1 MFSVKVENN
10 FKLHKYFYFWANKNF
25 MKFQVLLFTFFICF
39 GTQFLVAQHI
49 RLDKKE
55 MAFLASQEKINVVFT
70 YHDLHF
76 NADNF
81 TEAEFLDYIKKKI
94 EGKLNTEEA
103 LDWEQEHLAAKDSV
117 YPRIFVASLNNRIKN
132 YDHPVEFVWNDPSI
146 KYTMKVQTD
155 WMYFGYDA
163 GIAKQPA
170 KANLK
175 IYFFETSNP
184 ESIISQ
190 IDVERAEGFD
200 VVGSLS
206 FYKTGTTTSFGP
218 SGNWLEEFMKAKQD
232 YPKPSLIRMGNMYDK
247 AAARF
252 GMTLKRVLD

>member
-1 MFSVKVENN
+1 
-10 FKLHKYFYFWANKNF
+10 
-25 MKFQVLLFTFFICF
+25 MKHIILLTFFFIF
-39 GTQFLVAQHI
+39 LGTQFCIAQHI
-49 RLDKKE
+49 KLDKKE
-55 MAFLASQEKINVVFT
+55 MSFLASQQKVNVIFT
-70 YHDLHF
+70 YEDLHF

-81 TEAEFLDYIKKKI
+81 TESEFLDYIKKKI

-103 LDWEQEHLAAKDSV
+103 LDWEQKHFSAKDSI
-117 YPRIFVASLNNRIKN
+117 YPQIFVAALNNRIKN
-132 YDHPVEFVWNDPSI
+132 YDHPIEFIWNDPSI

-175 IYFFETSNP
+175 IYFYETSNP
-184 ESIISQ
+184 ENIISQ

-200 VVGSLS
+200 VVGNLS
-206 FYKTGTTTSFGP
+206 FTSNGSINSP
-218 SGNWLEEFMKAKQD
+218 NWVNHFLKANED

-247 AAARF
+247 AAVRF

>member
-1 MFSVKVENN
+1 MKKLLIATIIFFAFS
-10 FKLHKYFYFWANKNF
+10 
-25 MKFQVLLFTFFICF
+25 I
-39 GTQFLVAQHI
+39 QFLNAQHI

-55 MAFLASQEKINVVFT
+55 MAFLASEEKVNVVFT
-70 YHDLHF
+70 YDSLLF

-81 TEAEFLDYIKKKI
+81 SESEFLDYIKKKI
-94 EGKLNTEEA
+94 EGKLNAEEA
-103 LDWEQEHLAAKDSV
+103 LDWEQKHFNAKDSI
-117 YPRIFVASLNNRIKN
+117 YPKIFVASLNNRIKN

-163 GIAKQPA
+163 GIAQQPA

-175 IYFFETSNP
+175 ISFYETSNP
-184 ESIISQ
+184 ETLLSQ

-200 VVGSLS
+200 VVGNFS
-206 FYKTGTTTSFGP
+206 FTPDIPLAKSGITST
-218 SGNWLEEFMKAKQD
+218 NWLQSFLNANEN
-232 YPKPSLIRMGNMYDK
+232 YPKPSLVRMGYMYDR
-247 AAARF
+247 AALRF

>member
-1 MFSVKVENN
+1 M
-10 FKLHKYFYFWANKNF
+10 KLK
-25 MKFQVLLFTFFICF
+25 QLFFTLFIVF
-39 GTQFLVAQHI
+39 GIQCLNAQHI
-49 RLDKKE
+49 KLDKKE
-55 MAFLASQEKINVVFT
+55 MAFLASQEKVNVVFT
-70 YHDLHF
+70 YEDLHF

-81 TEAEFLDYIKKKI
+81 TEREFLDYIKEKI

-103 LDWEQEHLAAKDSV
+103 LDWEQKQFAAKDSV
-117 YPRIFVASLNNRIKN
+117 YPKIFVAALNNRIKD
-132 YDHPVEFVWNDPSI
+132 YDHPIEFVWNDPSI

-175 IYFFETSNP
+175 IYFYETFNP
-184 ESIISQ
+184 ENIISQ

-200 VVGSLS
+200 VVGNFS
-206 FYKTGTTTSFGP
+206 FIPDVPLGK
-218 SGNWLEEFMKAKQD
+218 SGIISTNWLEEFLKANED

-247 AAARF
+247 AAVRF

>member
-1 MFSVKVENN
+1 M
-10 FKLHKYFYFWANKNF
+10 KLKY
-25 MKFQVLLFTFFICF
+25 LLFTFCILF
-39 GTQFLVAQHI
+39 GTQFLTAQHI

-55 MAFLASQEKINVVFT
+55 TAFLASQEKVNVVFT
-70 YHDLHF
+70 YEDLHF

-81 TEAEFLDYIKKKI
+81 TEQEFLDYIKEKI
-94 EGKLNTEEA
+94 EGKLNAEEA
-103 LDWEQEHLAAKDSV
+103 LDWEQKHFNAKDSI
-117 YPRIFVASLNNRIKN
+117 YTKIFVASLNHRIKN
-132 YDHPVEFVWNDPSI
+132 YDHPIEFVWNDPSI

-175 IYFFETSNP
+175 ISFYETSNP
-184 ESIISQ
+184 ENIISQ

-200 VVGSLS
+200 VVGNLS
-206 FYKTGTTTSFGP
+206 FTSEGSVNSP
-218 SGNWLEEFMKAKQD
+218 NWVEKFLKANED

-247 AAARF
+247 AAVRF

>member
-1 MFSVKVENN
+1 M
-10 FKLHKYFYFWANKNF
+10 KLKY
-25 MKFQVLLFTFFICF
+25 LLFALFIAG
-39 GTQFLVAQHI
+39 GTQFSLAQHI
-49 RLDKKE
+49 KLDKKE
-55 MAFLASQEKINVVFT
+55 MSFLESQEKVNVIFT
-70 YHDLHF
+70 YNDLHF

-81 TEAEFLDYIKKKI
+81 TESEFLDYIKEKI
-94 EGKLNTEEA
+94 KSKLNQEEA
-103 LDWEQEHLAAKDSV
+103 SDWEQKHFVAKDSI
-117 YPRIFVASLNNRIKN
+117 YPKIFVASLNNRIKN
-132 YDHPVEFVWNDPSI
+132 YDHPIEFVWNDPSI

-163 GIAKQPA
+163 GIAQQPA

-175 IYFFETSNP
+175 ITFYQTSSP
-184 ESIISQ
+184 QTIISQ

-206 FYKTGTTTSFGP
+206 FITDVPLGKSGITST
-218 SGNWLEEFMKAKQD
+218 NWLEEFLKANED

-247 AAARF
+247 AAVRF